1 MKLSFEW
8 HLRTEK
14 ESGISFVLER
24 LAGTDLFREYGPMPT
39 GVTSSFIRARRDIVS
54 RLMTDIEARR
64 IFEPQPLP
72 LKR

>member
-8 HLRTEK
+8 HLRTDPQ
-14 ESGISFVLER
+14 SGLSFVLER
-24 LAGTDLFREYGPMPT
+24 LAGTDLLREYGPMPT
-39 GVTSSFIRARRDIVS
+39 GVTSSFIRARRDIVARIMS
-54 RLMTDIEARR
+54 DADARR